1 MMLDNMSRL
10 HRYQTISISPE
21 NLTGEKGKGGAMPV
35 EEGSS
40 YEAARELG
48 TGWKVN
54 PRMFIPAG
62 ETLTLSIT
70 FDEEVPENTSG
81 SASTM
86 PGQVP

>member
-35 EEGSS
+35 EQGSS

-62 ETLTLSIT
+62 ETLTLAQFAALS
-70 FDEEVPENTSG
+70 DVLG
-81 SASTM
+81 K
-86 PGQVP
+86 

>member
-35 EEGSS
+35 EQGSS

-48 TGWKVN
+48 TG
-54 PRMFIPAG
+54 
-62 ETLTLSIT
+62 
-70 FDEEVPENTSG
+70 
-81 SASTM
+81 
-86 PGQVP
+86 